1 MYWGTIA
8 DCPVESG
15 CLEWVHR
22 YLKDCVCSFRDEVSL
37 TLGLISVVSWG
48 VAEVPQII
56 TNFRERS
63 TEGVSLAFL
72 MTWVVGDVFNLAGC
86 YLEPATLPTQFY
98 MAFLYTL
105 TTLVLVGQT
114 IYYGH
119 IYKWYHKR
127 MGYVEVEAPEKE
139 KRVEVEPTKP
149 VQPPTVPEGP
159 KVEPEGRPGAAPISV
174 GVPLTR
180 RTSLRASELYYT
192 SARSLASSHNPGIGS
207 YIKDRE
213 SCSPGAHGLL
223 RSSVASPHHH
233 GSLLRTAA
241 GSVLLVGSVGL
252 TTTTLGGGVNPVSND
267 SYPATQFLV
276 TGRRLLQNISVP
288 TSQMSFA
295 FLKRLLGEAG
305 WEGPLGEIFGWC
317 MAAIYMGGRLPQ
329 ILLNIKRG
337 TVEGLNPLMFVFALV
352 GNVTYVGSI
361 LVRSVRWTD
370 LKPNLPWLVDAGVC
384 VLLDLFILC
393 QFIYYNIEVME
404 EEKEIESEYKALKEQ
419 QQEEQKK

>member
-8 DCPVESG
+8 DCPLEEG

-37 TLGLISVVSWG
+37 TLGLISVLSWG

-56 TNFRERS
+56 TNFREKS
-63 TEGVSLAFL
+63 TEGVSVAFL

-98 MAFLYTL
+98 MAVLYTF
-105 TTLVLVGQT
+105 TTLILLIQT
-114 IYYGH
+114 LYYSH
-119 IYKWYHKR
+119 FYKWYNRK
-127 MGYVEVEAPEKE
+127 MGYVEAPEENK
-139 KRVEVEPTKP
+139 KLQVEPTKP
-149 VQPPTVPEGP
+149 VQPSGIPEGP
-159 KVEPEGRPGAAPISV
+159 KVTGEGSPGAAPISV

-180 RTSLRASELYYT
+180 RTSLRASDLYYT
-192 SARSLASSHNPGIGS
+192 SARSLASSHTPGIGS
-207 YIKDRE
+207 YMRE
-213 SCSPGAHGLL
+213 SASPGHHGVL
-223 RSSVASPHHH
+223 RSSVASPHQH

-241 GSVLLVGSVGL
+241 GSILLVGTVGL
-252 TTTTLGGGVNPVSND
+252 TTTMLGGGINTVSRGE
-267 SYPATQFLV
+267 YPAVQFLV
-276 TGRRLLQNISVP
+276 TGRRLLQHISIP
-288 TSQMSFA
+288 TSRGSFA
-295 FLKRLLGEAG
+295 FLRARFLGEAG
-305 WEGPLGEIFGWC
+305 GEGPLGEIFGWC

-352 GNVTYVGSI
+352 GNATYVASI
-361 LVRSVRWTD
+361 LVRSVLWTD
-370 LKPNLPWLVDAGVC
+370 IKPNLPWLVDAAVC

-404 EEKEIESEYKALKEQ
+404 DEKERREREYEAQKD
-419 QQEEQKK
+419 QEKGVEKR